1 MKKNIKIWCMLV
13 IFILN
18 IILAVIPSN
27 NAWAMKKNQYSIIRV
42 DEGIKYL
49 SVYNDNI
56 LLINNEGQAILRKD
70 EIDIK
75 IQGNNFRMLAK
86 NLIINDENKI
96 YDVFNEE
103 FLDEETIDKFE
114 DIIIESKNIFV
125 TGAGRSGLAAK
136 AFAMRLMHLG
146 LSAYVV
152 GETISPAI
160 YEDDCIIAISG
171 SGETNTIVSAAK
183 IAKNRGSKVLA
194 VTSYPESTLGKLS
207 DAYVF
212 VKGRTKKEVDDENY
226 MKRQIH
232 GNYTSLTP
240 LGTAFELTTLVFLDA
255 IVSELMEKMQQ
266 TESDLKARHT
276 VLE

>member
-1 MKKNIKIWCMLV
+1 MEIMKTSIEAILDNIKG
-13 IFILN
+13 
-18 IILAVIPSN
+18 AED
-27 NAWAMKKNQYSIIRV
+27 Y
-42 DEGIKYL
+42 
-49 SVYNDNI
+49 
-56 LLINNEGQAILRKD
+56 
-70 EIDIK
+70 
-75 IQGNNFRMLAK
+75 
-86 NLIINDENKI
+86 
-96 YDVFNEE
+96 
-103 FLDEETIDKFE
+103 LDEEAIDKFE
-114 DIIIESKNIFV
+114 NIIIESKNIFV

-183 IAKNRGSKVLA
+183 IAKNRGSKVMAL
-194 VTSYPESTLGKLS
+194 TSYPDSTLGQLC
-207 DAYVF
+207 DCYIL

-226 MKRQIH
+226 IKRQIH

>member
-1 MKKNIKIWCMLV
+1 MEIMKTSIRA
-13 IFILN
+13 IL
-18 IILAVIPSN
+18 
-27 NAWAMKKNQYSIIRV
+27 
-42 DEGIKYL
+42 
-49 SVYNDNI
+49 DNI
-56 LLINNEGQAILRKD
+56 ESAQ
-70 EIDIK
+70 
-75 IQGNNFRMLAK
+75 
-86 NLIINDENKI
+86 
-96 YDVFNEE
+96 E
-103 FLDEETIDKFE
+103 FLDEDTINQFE
-114 DIIIESKNIFV
+114 DIIINSNNIFV

-146 LSAYVV
+146 LRSYVV

-194 VTSYPESTLGKLS
+194 VTSYPESTLGQLA
-207 DAYVF
+207 DGHLV

-255 IVSELMEKMQQ
+255 IVSELMEKMEQ

>member
-1 MKKNIKIWCMLV
+1 MILGLDKMEIMKTSIKA
-13 IFILN
+13 IL
-18 IILAVIPSN
+18 
-27 NAWAMKKNQYSIIRV
+27 
-42 DEGIKYL
+42 
-49 SVYNDNI
+49 DNI
-56 LLINNEGQAILRKD
+56 VTAQD
-70 EIDIK
+70 
-75 IQGNNFRMLAK
+75 
-86 NLIINDENKI
+86 
-96 YDVFNEE
+96 Y
-103 FLDEETIDKFE
+103 LDEEAIEKFE
-114 DIIIESKNIFV
+114 DIIIESNNIFV

-146 LSAYVV
+146 LSSYVV

-160 YEDDCIIAISG
+160 NADDCIIAISG

-194 VTSYPESTLGKLS
+194 LTSYPESTLGQLADS
-207 DAYVF
+207 YIL

-226 MKRQIH
+226 IKRQIH

-255 IVSELMEKMQQ
+255 IVSELMEKMHQ
-266 TESDLKARHT
+266 TESDLKSRHT

>member
-1 MKKNIKIWCMLV
+1 MEIMKTSIHAILDNIKS
-13 IFILN
+13 
-18 IILAVIPSN
+18 A
-27 NAWAMKKNQYSIIRV
+27 
-42 DEGIKYL
+42 
-49 SVYNDNI
+49 
-56 LLINNEGQAILRKD
+56 
-70 EIDIK
+70 
-75 IQGNNFRMLAK
+75 
-86 NLIINDENKI
+86 
-96 YDVFNEE
+96 EE
-103 FLDEETIDKFE
+103 YLDEEAIEKFE
-114 DIIIESKNIFV
+114 DIIIGSKNIFV

-194 VTSYPESTLGKLS
+194 LTSYPDSTLGQLCDS
-207 DAYVF
+207 YIL

-226 MKRQIH
+226 IKRQIH

-255 IVSELMEKMQQ
+255 IVSELMEKMHQ

>member
-1 MKKNIKIWCMLV
+1 MKTSIKA
-13 IFILN
+13 IL
-18 IILAVIPSN
+18 
-27 NAWAMKKNQYSIIRV
+27 
-42 DEGIKYL
+42 
-49 SVYNDNI
+49 DNI
-56 LLINNEGQAILRKD
+56 VSA
-70 EIDIK
+70 
-75 IQGNNFRMLAK
+75 
-86 NLIINDENKI
+86 
-96 YDVFNEE
+96 EE
-103 FLDEETIDKFE
+103 FLDEAAIEKFE
-114 DIIIESKNIFV
+114 DIIIGSKNIFV

-160 YEDDCIIAISG
+160 YEDDCIVAISG

-194 VTSYPESTLGKLS
+194 LTSYPDSTLGQLCDS
-207 DAYVF
+207 YIL

-255 IVSELMEKMQQ
+255 IVSELMEKMHQ

>member
-1 MKKNIKIWCMLV
+1 MEIMKTSIKA
-13 IFILN
+13 IL
-18 IILAVIPSN
+18 
-27 NAWAMKKNQYSIIRV
+27 
-42 DEGIKYL
+42 
-49 SVYNDNI
+49 DNI
-56 LLINNEGQAILRKD
+56 EKAQD
-70 EIDIK
+70 
-75 IQGNNFRMLAK
+75 
-86 NLIINDENKI
+86 
-96 YDVFNEE
+96 
-103 FLDEETIDKFE
+103 FLDEKAIDEFE
-114 DIIIESKNIFV
+114 NIIIAANNVFV

-146 LSAYVV
+146 LRAYVV

-160 YEDDCIIAISG
+160 NADDCIVAISG
-171 SGETNTIVSAAK
+171 SGETNTIVSAAR
-183 IAKNRGSKVLA
+183 ISKNRGAKVLA
-194 VTSYPESTLGKLS
+194 LTSYPESTLGQLADS
-207 DAYVF
+207 YIL

-255 IVSELMEKMQQ
+255 IVSELMEKMEQ

>member
-1 MKKNIKIWCMLV
+1 MEIMKTSIK
-13 IFILN
+13 
-18 IILAVIPSN
+18 
-27 NAWAMKKNQYSIIRV
+27 
-42 DEGIKYL
+42 
-49 SVYNDNI
+49 
-56 LLINNEGQAILRKD
+56 AIL
-70 EIDIK
+70 
-75 IQGNNFRMLAK
+75 GNIVSA
-86 NLIINDENKI
+86 
-96 YDVFNEE
+96 EE
-103 FLDEETIDKFE
+103 FLDEESIDEFE
-114 DIIIESKNIFV
+114 NIIMTSNNVFV

-160 YEDDCIIAISG
+160 NEDDCIIAISG

-207 DAYVF
+207 DNYLL
-212 VKGRTKKEVDDENY
+212 VKGRTNQEVDDENY

-255 IVSELMEKMQQ
+255 IVSELMEKMEQ
-266 TESDLKARHT
+266 TESDLKSRHT

>member
-1 MKKNIKIWCMLV
+1 MEIMKTSIKAILDNIKS
-13 IFILN
+13 
-18 IILAVIPSN
+18 A
-27 NAWAMKKNQYSIIRV
+27 
-42 DEGIKYL
+42 
-49 SVYNDNI
+49 
-56 LLINNEGQAILRKD
+56 
-70 EIDIK
+70 
-75 IQGNNFRMLAK
+75 
-86 NLIINDENKI
+86 
-96 YDVFNEE
+96 EE
-103 FLDEETIDKFE
+103 YLDEKAIDEFE
-114 DIIIESKNIFV
+114 DIIIGSKNIFV

-136 AFAMRLMHLG
+136 AFAMGLMHLG

-160 YEDDCIIAISG
+160 YADDCIIAISG

-194 VTSYPESTLGKLS
+194 LTSYPESTLGQLA
-207 DAYVF
+207 DAYIL

-226 MKRQIH
+226 IKRQIH

-255 IVSELMEKMQQ
+255 IVSELMEKMEQ

>member
-1 MKKNIKIWCMLV
+1 MKT
-13 IFILN
+13 
-18 IILAVIPSN
+18 
-27 NAWAMKKNQYSIIRV
+27 SIR
-42 DEGIKYL
+42 
-49 SVYNDNI
+49 
-56 LLINNEGQAILRKD
+56 AIL
-70 EIDIK
+70 
-75 IQGNNFRMLAK
+75 GNIVSA
-86 NLIINDENKI
+86 
-96 YDVFNEE
+96 EE
-103 FLDEETIDKFE
+103 FLDEKSVDEFE
-114 DIIIESKNIFV
+114 DIIINSNNVFV

-160 YEDDCIIAISG
+160 HENDCIVAISG

-194 VTSYPESTLGKLS
+194 VTSYPDSTLGQLS
-207 DAYVF
+207 DNYLL
-212 VKGRTKKEVDDENY
+212 VKGRTNQEDDDENY

-255 IVSELMEKMQQ
+255 IVSELMEKMEQ
-266 TESDLKARHT
+266 TESDLKSRHT

>member
-1 MKKNIKIWCMLV
+1 MKTSIKA
-13 IFILN
+13 IL
-18 IILAVIPSN
+18 
-27 NAWAMKKNQYSIIRV
+27 
-42 DEGIKYL
+42 
-49 SVYNDNI
+49 DNI
-56 LLINNEGQAILRKD
+56 VSA
-70 EIDIK
+70 
-75 IQGNNFRMLAK
+75 
-86 NLIINDENKI
+86 
-96 YDVFNEE
+96 EE
-103 FLDEETIDKFE
+103 FLDEESIEKFE
-114 DIIIESKNIFV
+114 DIIIGSKNIFV

-160 YEDDCIIAISG
+160 YEDDCIVAISG

-194 VTSYPESTLGKLS
+194 LTSYPDSTLGQLCDS
-207 DAYVF
+207 YIL

-255 IVSELMEKMQQ
+255 IVSELMEKMHQ

>member
-1 MKKNIKIWCMLV
+1 MELMKSSIKA
-13 IFILN
+13 IL
-18 IILAVIPSN
+18 
-27 NAWAMKKNQYSIIRV
+27 
-42 DEGIKYL
+42 
-49 SVYNDNI
+49 DNI
-56 LLINNEGQAILRKD
+56 VSAQD
-70 EIDIK
+70 
-75 IQGNNFRMLAK
+75 
-86 NLIINDENKI
+86 
-96 YDVFNEE
+96 
-103 FLDEETIDKFE
+103 FLDEKAIDEFE
-114 DIIIESKNIFV
+114 DIIINANNVFV

-146 LSAYVV
+146 LRAYVV

-160 YEDDCIIAISG
+160 NADDCIVAISG

-183 IAKNRGSKVLA
+183 ISKNRGARVLA
-194 VTSYPESTLGKLS
+194 LTSYPESTLGQLADS
-207 DAYVF
+207 YIL

-226 MKRQIH
+226 MKRQIY

-255 IVSELMEKMQQ
+255 IVSELMEKMHQ

>member
-1 MKKNIKIWCMLV
+1 MELMKTSIGA
-13 IFILN
+13 IL
-18 IILAVIPSN
+18 
-27 NAWAMKKNQYSIIRV
+27 
-42 DEGIKYL
+42 
-49 SVYNDNI
+49 DNI
-56 LLINNEGQAILRKD
+56 EKAEEYLEEERIDEFEDTIIN
-70 EIDIK
+70 
-75 IQGNNFRMLAK
+75 AK
-86 NLIINDENKI
+86 N
-96 YDVFNEE
+96 V
-103 FLDEETIDKFE
+103 
-114 DIIIESKNIFV
+114 FV

-160 YEDDCIIAISG
+160 HEEDCIVAISG

-183 IAKNRGSKVLA
+183 IAKTGGSKILA
-194 VTSYPESTLGKLS
+194 VTSYPESTLGQLA
-207 DAYVF
+207 DCYLF
-212 VKGRTKKEVDDENY
+212 VKGRTNQEEDDVNY

-255 IVSELMEKMQQ
+255 IVSELMEKMKQ
-266 TESDLKARHT
+266 TESDLKSRHA

>member
-1 MKKNIKIWCMLV
+1 MEIMKTSIRA
-13 IFILN
+13 IL
-18 IILAVIPSN
+18 
-27 NAWAMKKNQYSIIRV
+27 
-42 DEGIKYL
+42 
-49 SVYNDNI
+49 DNI
-56 LLINNEGQAILRKD
+56 ESA
-70 EIDIK
+70 
-75 IQGNNFRMLAK
+75 
-86 NLIINDENKI
+86 
-96 YDVFNEE
+96 EE
-103 FLDEETIDKFE
+103 FLDRESIDKFE
-114 DIIIESKNIFV
+114 NVIINSKNIFV

-160 YEDDCIIAISG
+160 YADDCIVAISG
-171 SGETNTIVSAAK
+171 SGETNTIVSAAN

-194 VTSYPESTLGKLS
+194 LTSYPESTLGQLS
-207 DAYVF
+207 DCF
-212 VKGRTKKEVDDENY
+212 ILVKGRTKKEVDDENY

>member
-1 MKKNIKIWCMLV
+1 MEIMKTSIK
-13 IFILN
+13 
-18 IILAVIPSN
+18 
-27 NAWAMKKNQYSIIRV
+27 
-42 DEGIKYL
+42 
-49 SVYNDNI
+49 
-56 LLINNEGQAILRKD
+56 AIL
-70 EIDIK
+70 
-75 IQGNNFRMLAK
+75 
-86 NLIINDENKI
+86 ENI
-96 YDVFNEE
+96 ESAEE
-103 FLDEETIDKFE
+103 FLDEESIEKFE
-114 DIIIESKNIFV
+114 DIIINSKNIFV

-160 YEDDCIIAISG
+160 YGDDCIVAISG

-183 IAKNRGSKVLA
+183 IAKSRGSKVLA
-194 VTSYPESTLGKLS
+194 LTSYPESTLGQLC
-207 DAYVF
+207 DCYIL

-255 IVSELMEKMQQ
+255 IVSELMEKLKQ
-266 TESDLKARHT
+266 TEADLKVRHT

>member
-1 MKKNIKIWCMLV
+1 MELMKSSIKAIIGNIV
-13 IFILN
+13 S
-18 IILAVIPSN
+18 A
-27 NAWAMKKNQYSIIRV
+27 
-42 DEGIKYL
+42 
-49 SVYNDNI
+49 
-56 LLINNEGQAILRKD
+56 
-70 EIDIK
+70 
-75 IQGNNFRMLAK
+75 
-86 NLIINDENKI
+86 
-96 YDVFNEE
+96 EE
-103 FLDEETIDKFE
+103 FLEEENINKFE
-114 DIIIESKNIFV
+114 DIIIEAENVFV

-146 LSAYVV
+146 VSAYVV

-160 YEDDCIIAISG
+160 NEDDCIIAISG

-194 VTSYPESTLGKLS
+194 VTSSPESTLGKLA
-207 DAYVF
+207 DTCLL
-212 VKGRTKKEVDDENY
+212 VKGRTTQEVDDENY

-255 IVSELMEKMQQ
+255 IVSELMEKMHQ